1 MCKKEQANTG
11 DGEIWLNATFLR
23 PQRFNIDELE
33 HHVIIRSRYRKM
45 IMEDT
50 NMKKTIF
57 AEKAPAAVGHY
68 VHAVEA
74 GNMVFTSGQ
83 LGLDPENGTLPEGIE
98 AQTHQALKNLGAVL
112 EAAGVGYEDVVRT
125 MVFLDNMDDFA
136 TVNAIYAEYFKDA
149 APARSCVEV
158 ARLPKGGLI
167 EIEAIAAK

>member
-1 MCKKEQANTG
+1 
-11 DGEIWLNATFLR
+11 
-23 PQRFNIDELE
+23 
-33 HHVIIRSRYRKM
+33 
-45 IMEDT
+45 
-50 NMKKTIF
+50 MKKTIF
-57 AEKAPAAVGHY
+57 AENAPAAVGPY

-83 LGLDPENGTLPEGIE
+83 LGLDPENRTLPEGIE

-136 TVNAIYAEYFKDA
+136 TVNAIYAEYFKES

>member
-1 MCKKEQANTG
+1 
-11 DGEIWLNATFLR
+11 
-23 PQRFNIDELE
+23 
-33 HHVIIRSRYRKM
+33 
-45 IMEDT
+45 
-50 NMKKTIF
+50 MKKTVF
-57 AEKAPAAVGHY
+57 AEKAPAAVGPY

-74 GNMVFTSGQ
+74 GNMVFTLPAGTGSGERNSA
-83 LGLDPENGTLPEGIE
+83 GRHR

-136 TVNAIYAEYFKDA
+136 TVNAIYAEYFKES

>member
-1 MCKKEQANTG
+1 
-11 DGEIWLNATFLR
+11 
-23 PQRFNIDELE
+23 
-33 HHVIIRSRYRKM
+33 
-45 IMEDT
+45 
-50 NMKKTIF
+50 
-57 AEKAPAAVGHY
+57 
-68 VHAVEA
+68 
-74 GNMVFTSGQ
+74 MVFTSGQ

-98 AQTHQALKNLGAVL
+98 AQTHQVLKNLGAVL

-136 TVNAIYAEYFKDA
+136 TVNAIYAEYFKES